1 MLLIVQHYQIQLVPI
16 IFQIYFL
23 IHMAAT
29 LEKPE
34 NVLHAFVVS
43 TTFFKNIYLVENFA
57 TNYVFTIYQLC
68 DLGQDS
74 YSESEFLKVELIIP
88 MWLVVIKFKQCLSK
102 CLVKY
107 EAPYTWK

>member
-43 TTFFKNIYLVENFA
+43 TTFF
-57 TNYVFTIYQLC
+57 
-68 DLGQDS
+68 
-74 YSESEFLKVELIIP
+74 
-88 MWLVVIKFKQCLSK
+88 
-102 CLVKY
+102 
-107 EAPYTWK
+107 